1 MREPRQVIADWYGDD
16 RLAEIGDAIIGALEA
31 EGYRIVGE
39 GQACIGGEVVTLLAA
54 PVVCIAGG
62 DGGQERITL
71 RVPPGTWDRLG
82 RPLGEDG
89 TVSYIAEEAS

>member
-39 GQACIGGEVVTLLAA
+39 GQAVIGGEVVTLQEVRGQGGSVQ
-54 PVVCIAGG
+54 PIAYRRGKWVLG
-62 DGGQERITL
+62 NESDAWMDQRTAFVIE
-71 RVPPGTWDRLG
+71 VP
-82 RPLGEDG
+82 
-89 TVSYIAEEAS
+89 S